1 MLDLSSSTNS
11 EDMLCHESL
20 PVLTASRCSRS
31 SHATRRAKSL
41 RWIAVDA
48 QHLASEINERVKDTG
63 LSQRR
68 SATENA
74 IASQLRGA
82 SFTAS
87 PHTQES

>member
-1 MLDLSSSTNS
+1 MITRFDGSTGV
-11 EDMLCHESL
+11 E
-20 PVLTASRCSRS
+20 
-31 SHATRRAKSL
+31 
-41 RWIAVDA
+41 
-48 QHLASEINERVKDTG
+48 DTG